1 MAQQAVR
8 LVLGQ
13 DGDPADV
20 RIEAVRQRE
29 IDDAELA
36 AKENRG
42 LGAAVGQ
49 LFQPAAA
56 AAGEDERERA
66 PRQSFLD
73 ASRREHEVLLPSIA
87 GRPATPASN
96 SNAQGTA
103 SVAPRR
109 RMFRAAC

>member
-1 MAQQAVR
+1 MTQQAVR

-20 RIEAVRQRE
+20 RIEAVRQRK

-36 AKENRG
+36 AEKHGG

-49 LFQPAAA
+49 LMQPAAA

-66 PRQSFLD
+66 PRHSFLD
-73 ASRREHEVLLPSIA
+73 ASRREHEVLLFRSPQA
-87 GRPATPASN
+87 GGGHPRYNSNTPATTP
-96 SNAQGTA
+96 
-103 SVAPRR
+103 VAVGRS
-109 RMFRAAC
+109 M